1 MEEYKNVNI
10 RPRYVKDRQVI
21 KFDRFNQ
28 IVPES
33 CIIRE
38 LQYILVDSFTQPQI
52 NYQNVFL
59 PSGTNRD
66 SVNSQYVELKEKK
79 KYYNYDS
86 IFDKDLIKLK
96 QE

>member
-1 MEEYKNVNI
+1 M
-10 RPRYVKDRQVI
+10 
-21 KFDRFNQ
+21 
-28 IVPES
+28 PES

-38 LQYILVDSFTQPQI
+38 LQWLLVDSFTNPHTH
-52 NYQNVFL
+52 YHNVFL
-59 PSGTNRD
+59 PNPRNNTD
-66 SVNSQYVELKEKK
+66 SVNSQYVELKDKK